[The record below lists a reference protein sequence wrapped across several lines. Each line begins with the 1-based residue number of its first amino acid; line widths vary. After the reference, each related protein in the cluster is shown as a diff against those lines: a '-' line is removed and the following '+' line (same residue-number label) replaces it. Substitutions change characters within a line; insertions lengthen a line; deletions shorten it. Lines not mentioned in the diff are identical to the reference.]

1 MAALVLAMAGCQKE
15 PQVSNSGNEIAAGE
29 KVYME
34 LKIQAVDTK
43 SGTDTGTE
51 GNIPSNSDAAPD
63 YEVGKDYEN
72 KITKVDVVLKNASKF
87 VVASNV
93 AATLKEGV
101 WVATF
106 NSGNIAEGEQY
117 DVYIYANCS
126 ASQDVDAKSNA
137 AISVMT
143 TADNFWMTNAYK
155 PQKITVPALS
165 TDQNNPTSLGSHF
178 VERSMAR
185 FDYMAVNTDNVYALA
200 DDNAGLSVT
209 LTHAAII
216 NQSKEFYMLRR
227 AYENGNTGT
236 ITIGY
241 PELASNYVVDT
252 DWDAKTAAYTGKN
265 YATVAANYDA
275 HLSTP
280 NLWTW
285 KALSS
290 LAEDDNWTGTDGG
303 STGIKPA
310 PTHGYGDYK
319 IFGYAKENTLPDV
332 NSQVNGLSTGI
343 VFKGELSG
351 DKITAADGAD
361 IYAFDGKLYGTW
373 TDVVAA
379 KESSEALKYY
389 VGVFGESIEETE
401 HENLANA
408 GFTRY
413 AAVDG
418 VYNVYYYYW
427 NRHND
432 NEDNKAMGAMEFAVV
447 RNNVYKLCVD
457 YITKLGHPTPGEP
470 DPDPVDPEDPNES
483 GEYYFGVSVTVVPWV
498 VRVNHIGW

>member
-29 KVYME
+29 EVYME

-51 GNIPSNSDAAPD
+51 GNNPSNSDASPD

-72 KITKVDVVLKNASKF
+72 TITSVDVVLRNNDKF
-87 VVASNV
+87 IVASNV
-93 AATLKEGV
+93 APTGSGSTWL
-101 WVATF
+101 ATF
-106 NSGNIAEGEQY
+106 NSGNIAEGDKY

-252 DWDAKTAAYTGKN
+252 DWDAKTAAYSGKN
-265 YATVAANYDA
+265 YATVAVNYDA

-290 LAEDDNWTGTDGG
+290 LAEDENWTGTDGG

-310 PTHGYGDYK
+310 PTHGYGDY
-319 IFGYAKENTLPDV
+319 
-332 NSQVNGLSTGI
+332 
-343 VFKGELSG
+343 
-351 DKITAADGAD
+351 
-361 IYAFDGKLYGTW
+361 
-373 TDVVAA
+373 
-379 KESSEALKYY
+379 
-389 VGVFGESIEETE
+389 
-401 HENLANA
+401 
-408 GFTRY
+408 
-413 AAVDG
+413 
-418 VYNVYYYYW
+418 
-427 NRHND
+427 
-432 NEDNKAMGAMEFAVV
+432 
-447 RNNVYKLCVD
+447 
-457 YITKLGHPTPGEP
+457 
-470 DPDPVDPEDPNES
+470 
-483 GEYYFGVSVTVVPWV
+483 
-498 VRVNHIGW
+498 